1 MQRSTRDPGPSLDP
15 SNVDRHKIEYILRTI
30 NRFPLLTDLQVRPT
44 FVWDDILIPYSND
57 SLPQA
62 KPEYRTRFL
71 EEQRKYLSNN
81 FQPDEI
87 LKLADGKSPPH
98 LRVIDISKILDIGDI
113 LGNGTFGQVLK
124 AKLPPIDRQDMETPS
139 KLFAIKRFLK
149 QVPGHTKTIVDSFLD
164 ERKNLNTSEGHKHE
178 HIVSFHASFTDE
190 VYLGFITSP
199 VAESSLKDLLQKP
212 RESNVIRNDER
223 ESLYK
228 AFGCLLEAIRHLHED
243 LQMRHCDLK
252 PSNILV
258 CRLLGQGKRFRVRLC
273 DLGTA
278 HIWNSPQDGSTD
290 RNQRGTSKYKA
301 PEVHQHNKDGE
312 LKSHNKLVDI
322 FSLGCIFLEMHT
334 ILRSKT
340 LNQMAKA
347 ITNNDEKNFDDQWT
361 YAGSLQGVRKWLGEL
376 CQDDDEDNGN
386 VIVDRIKTMVRPNSV
401 LGSQLL
407 TSHPALRGSEGA
419 EGSRGSFRAYLQI

>member
-1 MQRSTRDPGPSLDP
+1 MQRSTRDPGPP
-15 SNVDRHKIEYILRTI
+15 SESSKANTQNIERILRNI
-30 NRFPLLTDLQVRPT
+30 NQYPLPKDLHVSPT

-57 SLPQA
+57 NLPQA

-71 EEQRKYLSNN
+71 EEQREYLSEES
-81 FQPDEI
+81 QPIEVI
-87 LKLADGKSPPH
+87 LMLADGKSPPH
-98 LRVIDISKILDIGDI
+98 LRVIDIGKILDIHDT
-113 LGNGTFGQVLK
+113 LGKGTFGEVLK
-124 AKLPPIDRQDMETPS
+124 AILPPSNCQNMESPS
-139 KLFAIKRFLK
+139 KFFAIKRFIK
-149 QVPGHTKTIVDSFLD
+149 QVDTKTIVDSFLD
-164 ERKNLNTSEGHKHE
+164 ERENLKRSEGKKHR

-190 VYLGFITSP
+190 KYFGFITSP
-199 VAESSLKDLLQKP
+199 VAESTLKDLLEKP

-258 CRLLGQGKRFRVRLC
+258 CRLLGQGERFRVRLC

-278 HIWNSPQDGSTD
+278 HISNSSQDISTD

-301 PEVHQHNKDGE
+301 PEVHQHYKDGE
-312 LKSHNKLVDI
+312 PRSHNRLVDI

-340 LNQMAKA
+340 LNQMAKT
-347 ITNNDEKNFDDQWT
+347 ITNNHKKTFDDQWT
-361 YAGSLQGVRKWLGEL
+361 YAGSLPGVRKWLGEL
-376 CQDDDEDNGN
+376 SQDDDEDYGE
-386 VIVDRIKTMVRPNSV
+386 VIVDPIKSMVRPKFVFGN
-401 LGSQLL
+401 QLL
-407 TSHPALRGSEGA
+407 TSHPALRGSEGP
-419 EGSRGSFRAYLQI
+419 EGSP